1 MGTNKHASERDKH
14 DRATPPAGPNRS
26 TDQDHALRAGKH
38 GGATQRRS
46 ETTAEPPTR
55 DEGRDDHRSGSEKR
69 RH

>member
-1 MGTNKHASERDKH
+1 MGTNKHASERVKH
-14 DRATPPAGPNRS
+14 DRSTPPAGPDRS

-38 GGATQRRS
+38 GATQRRS